1 MKIGRENQE
10 ITKQYSRKILL
21 NLKKKSCRLVKP
33 QMQALADILEE
44 WSIRHKTDGL
54 KIRY

>member
-1 MKIGRENQE
+1 
-10 ITKQYSRKILL
+10 
-21 NLKKKSCRLVKP
+21 
-33 QMQALADILEE
+33 MQAWADILEE